1 MAEEN
6 GKAKARELVSIAV
19 QPYPD
24 WSGKTTQTEKR
35 FGDKAHKFS
44 ITVPV
49 PATDTEA
56 QEIYGISLE
65 SLIEAGVVQKWYGA
79 RDVDNVISEAFDK
92 GLDPNSEDLL
102 DTITLTAGETKF
114 SAKERTSVSREM
126 KTLKTELSGLGMTP
140 AEAIAMLK
148 KMKAQA

>member
-1 MAEEN
+1 MTEEN

-19 QPYPD
+19 TPYPD
-24 WSGKTTQTEKR
+24 WTGKTIISEKR
-35 FGDKAHKFS
+35 FGDGVHKFS

-49 PATDTEA
+49 PATDEEA
-56 QEIYGISLE
+56 MEIYGISREDLCA
-65 SLIEAGVVQKWYGA
+65 AGTAQKWYGA
-79 RDVDNVISEAFDK
+79 RDVDNVITEAREK

-102 DTITLTAGETKF
+102 ETITLTAGETKF